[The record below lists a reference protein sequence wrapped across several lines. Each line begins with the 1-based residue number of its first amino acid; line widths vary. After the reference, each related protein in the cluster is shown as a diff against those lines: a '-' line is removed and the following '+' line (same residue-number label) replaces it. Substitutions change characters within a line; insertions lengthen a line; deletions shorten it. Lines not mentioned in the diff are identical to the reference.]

1 MKNFK
6 EKIDRILF
14 ENKMTKE
21 NLVSRIG
28 KTRQWLNNCE
38 TSNKLWVEDLE
49 KISQVGKVPMSY
61 WFDEHDKI
69 IYDEISEQYGEP
81 TAQIINRLNRQIDV
95 FLEQI
100 SEYKER
106 EKEFIQNIELLK
118 ANSAPEIEKLKQKIV
133 DLQKEINNLKEDN

>member
-38 TSNKLWVEDLE
+38 ASNKLWVEDLE

-61 WFDEHDKI
+61 WFDDQEKVI
-69 IYDEISEQYGEP
+69 TDEVIEKYGEP
-81 TAQIINRLNRQIDV
+81 PVSIINRLNRQIDI
-95 FLEQI
+95 FMEQI
-100 SEYKER
+100 NELKER
-106 EKEFIQNIELLK
+106 EKEYIQNIELLK
-118 ANSAPEIEKLKQKIV
+118 ANSAPEIEKLKQKII
-133 DLQKEINNLKEDN
+133 DLKKEITSLKDDN